1 MELIQL
7 VLLHLLGIAIRLRPR
22 RLLSKMGH
30 VLGLSFT
37 SQAFYTITDTISGI
51 GGANTTVNLTGAAT
65 ATVTAN
71 FSVLQLYQSG
81 QRFVHGNSEQ
91 DRIYTEQDRVYLHSS
106 EPGRNG
112 ERRQRDSQLQL
123 SRADLYDHR
132 HHQRSWWCKRD
143 SEAEP
148 AQRLR
153 LPTLRECILH
163 KFTKW

>member
-30 VLGLSFT
+30 ALGLSFT

-91 DRIYTEQDRVYLHSS
+91 DRIYT
-106 EPGRNG
+106 
-112 ERRQRDSQLQL
+112 SQLQL